1 MIAKEVEPS
10 RGSIK

>member
-1 MIAKEVEPS
+1 MIADEVEPR

>member
-1 MIAKEVEPS
+1 MIAKEVEPR